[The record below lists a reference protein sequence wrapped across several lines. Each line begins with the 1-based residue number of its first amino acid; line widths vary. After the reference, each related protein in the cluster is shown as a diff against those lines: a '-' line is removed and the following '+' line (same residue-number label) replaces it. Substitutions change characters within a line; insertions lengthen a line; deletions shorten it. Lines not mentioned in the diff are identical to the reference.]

1 MANEG
6 LSSNRR
12 TFKFAA
18 FLLSSGTH
26 SDICMAQSL
35 LDQFGLK
42 GKLILADKGYDNDK
56 FARWV
61 ED

>member
-56 FARWV
+56 FV
-61 ED
+61 C

>member
-42 GKLILADKGYDNDK
+42 GKLILEDKSYDNYK
-56 FARWV
+56 V
-61 ED
+61 VC